1 MADNGKPQA
10 CAPGQRRTQPEAA
23 PMADDRNAQ
32 ACILDSAL
40 EQRRTQPE
48 SSTHG

>member
-1 MADNGKPQA
+1 
-10 CAPGQRRTQPEAA
+10 
-23 PMADDRNAQ
+23 MADDRNAQ

-48 SSTHG
+48 GSAHG

>member
-10 CAPGQRRTQPEAA
+10 CALEQRRTQPETA
-23 PMADDRNAQ
+23 PMADNRNAQ

-48 SSTHG
+48 GSAHG